1 MISAAPTAPVSSR
14 HETHDDA
21 RHDPVTCC
29 AADGCT
35 TPLTRTGHGRPAR
48 YCSPACR
55 SAAHRALRRHRDQP
69 IRVEIDHGSTSAKGR
84 TGGRV
89 WLVRLRRADR
99 AAILATGLD
108 GPPPNTSPARSP
120 TSSTPNPAPRRAG
133 LPTPRPAEGSPVT
146 PRRWLGIF
154 TRHWFVSSDTGRGP
168 GPRAGTQSGGL
179 YHPRLPQHLIHHLHR
194 RVVESIHPPGH
205 VPRLLHDRE
214 CEPGPRVAVAEAVG
228 HDRLSGRPMSVVE

>member
-14 HETHDDA
+14 HETHDPAHHDPA
-21 RHDPVTCC
+21 RTGPVTCC

-35 TPLTRTGHGRPAR
+35 TPLTRTGQGRPAR

-55 SAAHRALRRHRDQP
+55 SAAHRARLRHRDQP

-108 GPPPNTSPARSP
+108 
-120 TSSTPNPAPRRAG
+120 
-133 LPTPRPAEGSPVT
+133 RPAAE
-146 PRRWLGIF
+146 
-154 TRHWFVSSDTGRGP
+154 
-168 GPRAGTQSGGL
+168 
-179 YHPRLPQHLIHHLHR
+179 HLARQIT
-194 RVVESIHPPGH
+194 H
-205 VPRLLHDRE
+205 VLDP
-214 CEPGPRVAVAEAVG
+214 EPGPAPSRVAN
-228 HDRLSGRPMSVVE
+228 GRVPRKDHP